1 MNLPEIEWVTRRA
14 LFLLPLLVL
23 IVAWAFYSGRGRR
36 PLSAFPRIVRRWFT
50 ESGLS
55 DKAPRMRR
63 VGRGLLFGLGIVLA
77 GLALAR
83 PQWGKIQEQSFEQQR
98 EILVAL
104 DLSQSMLAE
113 DVPPSRLAR
122 SKLLIEGLLDAL
134 RGERVGLALFAGTA
148 FLQSPLSADHEVM
161 RDLLPDLDPSY
172 IPQGGTDY
180 AALLKTALGA
190 FGQGDA
196 DRFLVILSDGE
207 AHDEAWKALIP
218 ELAKRGIHV
227 IGLGVGTSEG
237 AVVPNAR
244 GGYLKDERGAVVL
257 SRLTPS
263 TLQVLARQTGGLYE
277 DAAAWVD
284 IADVIERTVARGAKG
299 AFAEQKAPRLRERFQ
314 VFLGPGL
321 LCLLL
326 SYWLEF
332 PVPPHAR
339 KLGGQ
344 DRTIKP
350 GEFFQTSSLVLP
362 FLALASVLALAGIVR
377 AAPPAVPQ
385 ANAVKPPAG
394 VAQSAGG
401 AAEPA
406 AEEQPELVKIIGAL
420 SEKPEVR
427 AQDYASMAEETL
439 RFASEPTS
447 ASRETR
453 SSVVDDALAAV
464 DRGEALDP
472 GAAHWK
478 ELREKLEALRDQ
490 LAQPPPRPPQSSQS
504 KQNQQGES
512 GQGAESKGA
521 SEQGAKGDSSQ
532 AEQGEQA
539 HNAPAQSGQ
548 ASQGENSDSSAA
560 QPPETAGS
568 SAQQKGEEESSSPS
582 DAAPGK
588 SGGAQP
594 ETEPKALHSDNA
606 GLGGLASKD
615 QDEQTAERGAAL
627 NESKPPEFK
636 EGSRVVGGGDGRD
649 QQLQAEHP
657 ELSDALSRMEGVVD
671 GDSPATLYQRMQKE
685 PGSSAS
691 KQSEGKN
698 W

>member
-14 LFLLPLLVL
+14 LFALPLLVL

-36 PLSAFPRIVRRWFT
+36 PLSRFPRIVRRWFT

-55 DKAPRMRR
+55 DRAPRMRR
-63 VGRGLLFGLGIVLA
+63 AGRGLLFGLGIVLA

-161 RDLLPDLDPSY
+161 RDLLRDLDPSY

-207 AHDEAWKALIP
+207 AHDDETWKALIP
-218 ELAKRGIHV
+218 KLKERGIHV
-227 IGLGVGTSEG
+227 IGLGVGTTEG
-237 AVVPNAR
+237 AVVPDAT
-244 GGYLKDERGAVVL
+244 GGYLKDRRGAVVL

-263 TLQVLARQTGGLYE
+263 TLQALARQTGGLYE
-277 DAAAWVD
+277 DAATWVD

-314 VFLGPGL
+314 VFLGPAL

-326 SYWLEF
+326 SYLMEL
-332 PVPPHAR
+332 PVPPHSR
-339 KLGGQ
+339 KLGAQ
-344 DRTIKP
+344 DRTAKP
-350 GEFFQTSSLVLP
+350 GEFFQTSSFALP
-362 FLALASVLALAGIVR
+362 FLFLASILVLAGPVR
-377 AAPPAVPQ
+377 AAPAVAPRANAAKPSASVPQ
-385 ANAVKPPAG
+385 PPSG
-394 VAQSAGG
+394 SG
-401 AAEPA
+401 APA
-406 AEEQPELVKIIGAL
+406 TEEQPELVRIIGAL
-420 SEKPEVR
+420 AEKPEVG

-447 ASRETR
+447 ASKETR
-453 SSVVDDALAAV
+453 ASVVDDALAAV

-472 GAAHWK
+472 EAVHWK

-490 LAQPPPRPPQSSQS
+490 LTQPPPNPPQPSQS
-504 KQNQQGES
+504 KHNQQGQS
-512 GQGAESKGA
+512 GQGAESKGGNA
-521 SEQGAKGDSSQ
+521 QGAKGDSN
-532 AEQGEQA
+532 AEQGKQGQ
-539 HNAPAQSGQ
+539 NAPDRQGQ
-548 ASQGENSDSSAA
+548 ESQGESPKSQAA
-560 QPPETAGS
+560 QSPGTGES
-568 SAQQKGEEESSSPS
+568 SAQPKGGEGNSSPS
-582 DAAPGK
+582 DAASGK
-588 SGGAQP
+588 SGGTP
-594 ETEPKALHSDNA
+594 PKKEPKSLDSDKA

-615 QDEQTAERGAAL
+615 EPEQESGRSAAPS
-627 NESKPPEFK
+627 ESKPPEFK

-649 QQLQAEHP
+649 QQLHAEHP

-671 GDSPATLYQRMQKE
+671 SDSPATLYQRMQKE
-685 PGSSAS
+685 TGASAK